1 MLGSQNSLLQPWLG
15 WRALTSLLY
24 SNLVLKLPLS
34 GKASWDSLPL
44 TRKQWKGRTWRKSQF
59 GVVVFLCLF
68 VCFLITGYYLH
79 LKTAGKS
86 WPLHHLQF
94 PKTWH
99 STERVVFLW
108 RVLRDHCSSASAWS
122 SAGRQL
128 QGWSSLRPK
137 SLSPLP
143 GSDINMSL
151 NVCESSCAA
160 VLRLL
165 WASYLP
171 KSPLSQN
178 PLCSLLNAD
187 PSLAFRMA
195 ICPLLP
201 SSLTLGLVPKLL

>member
-1 MLGSQNSLLQPWLG
+1 MTSAPSSVSKNLAFYRKNCLSLESSQRPLLF
-15 WRALTSLLY
+15 SF
-24 SNLVLKLPLS
+24 S
-34 GKASWDSLPL
+34 
-44 TRKQWKGRTWRKSQF
+44 
-59 GVVVFLCLF
+59 
-68 VCFLITGYYLH
+68 
-79 LKTAGKS
+79 
-86 WPLHHLQF
+86 
-94 PKTWH
+94 
-99 STERVVFLW
+99 
-108 RVLRDHCSSASAWS
+108 WS

-151 NVCESSCAA
+151 NVCESSRAA

-178 PLCSLLNAD
+178 PLCLLLNAD